1 VPKLDLNGL
10 IASLLSIIFT
20 PKGMV
25 AFVIGLGIGFL
36 IAFAPFVI
44 IGLFIVLGIV
54 LFVFRDRIDFKKIK
68 TQLRGNPPSPP
79 TTKPTDNTDRVE
91 HL

>member
-1 VPKLDLNGL
+1 
-10 IASLLSIIFT
+10 
-20 PKGMV
+20 MV